1 MGVAGNKSDLY
12 FKEEVSEEEARKY
25 SNEINAIF
33 RLTSALNGSGI
44 SELFKAVGNSFLE
57 PEYQDILE
65 KEKIEENKSGISKG
79 TVKLEKNIHNDN
91 LTDGTGGKGKKKKM
105 LLIRV

>member
-1 MGVAGNKSDLY
+1 MGIAGNKSDLY

-65 KEKIEENKSGISKG
+65 KEKIEENKSGITKG

-91 LTDGTGGKGKKKKM
+91 VTDGTGGKGKKKKCC
-105 LLIRV
+105 

>member
-1 MGVAGNKSDLY
+1 MGIAGNKSDLY

-44 SELFKAVGNSFLE
+44 KELFYAIGNAYLD
-57 PEYQDILE
+57 PEFQDILE
-65 KEKIEENKSGISKG
+65 KEKQEDIKDGTTQNTIKLDKSDNNKEENNSGNNK
-79 TVKLEKNIHNDN
+79 EK
-91 LTDGTGGKGKKKKM
+91 KKKKM
-105 LLIRV
+105 C

>member
-1 MGVAGNKSDLY
+1 MGIAGNKSDLY

-44 SELFKAVGNSFLE
+44 KELFYAIGNAFLD
-57 PEYQDILE
+57 PEFQDILE
-65 KEKIEENKSGISKG
+65 KEKQEDIKDGTTQNTIKLDKSDNNKEENK
-79 TVKLEKNIHNDN
+79 L
-91 LTDGTGGKGKKKKM
+91 KKKKK
-105 LLIRV
+105 LC